1 MNEPVTSAHAG
12 FRDRSGALVGAGILV
27 VGVGCVLALF
37 AVLTGVVALLGP
49 AVGTPVPPSR
59 MLPGIL
65 TYTMLAV
72 AFVWLGI
79 GSMKARRWARTLLLI
94 LSWVWLLTGI
104 VGVAMLA
111 VFLPKVF
118 ALQPSGDAQLP
129 EGCVGAI
136 VAITLV
142 LMVLFLVLL
151 PGALVLFYRSPHV
164 KATCEARDPVAR
176 WTDACPPQVLAT
188 SLMLALS
195 AASMLLLVVPY
206 RGVVPVF
213 GRLVAGISGGTISVA
228 VAALLAYCAW
238 AVYRLDPKGWWI
250 VVVTSA
256 VGTVSAT
263 ITFARV
269 DLVEMYRLMGY
280 SAEEL
285 AQIQPFLGVFG
296 RVLFP
301 LIAANALLWL
311 GYLLYLKRHFRRG

>member
-1 MNEPVTSAHAG
+1 
-12 FRDRSGALVGAGILV
+12 
-27 VGVGCVLALF
+27 
-37 AVLTGVVALLGP
+37 
-49 AVGTPVPPSR
+49 
-59 MLPGIL
+59 
-65 TYTMLAV
+65 
-72 AFVWLGI
+72 
-79 GSMKARRWARTLLLI
+79 
-94 LSWVWLLTGI
+94 
-104 VGVAMLA
+104 
-111 VFLPKVF
+111 
-118 ALQPSGDAQLP
+118 
-129 EGCVGAI
+129 
-136 VAITLV
+136 
-142 LMVLFLVLL
+142 
-151 PGALVLFYRSPHV
+151 
-164 KATCEARDPVAR
+164 
-176 WTDACPPQVLAT
+176 
-188 SLMLALS
+188 MLALG

-213 GRLVAGISGGTISVA
+213 GRLVAGIPGGTISVA

-238 AVYRLDPKGWWI
+238 AVYRLDPKGWWT

-263 ITFARV
+263 MTFARV